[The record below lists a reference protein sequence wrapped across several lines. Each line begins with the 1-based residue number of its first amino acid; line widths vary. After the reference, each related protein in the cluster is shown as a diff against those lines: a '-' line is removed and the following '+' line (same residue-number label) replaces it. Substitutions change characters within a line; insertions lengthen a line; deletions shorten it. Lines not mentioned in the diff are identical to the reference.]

1 MWHGCRSRDIRLT
14 SRDLWMES
22 KLTSDTTS
30 WRSAPISFWY
40 RIYAAWFKYVIT
52 WTLRHR
58 GLSSLTMNCYDYP
71 GINIK
76 DLLENRASHIQIVA
90 PYVALRFRPTSDVW
104 SVHTHD
110 DTHVVETFPPFVW
123 LLSILPLVAD
133 QLCSTRFVS
142 TACLKRWSIFRICYR
157 KFKKW
162 RPILP

>member
-14 SRDLWMES
+14 SPDLWMES

-110 DTHVVETFPPFVW
+110 DTHVVETF
-123 LLSILPLVAD
+123 SPLRLIIID
-133 QLCSTRFVS
+133 FTFGS
-142 TACLKRWSIFRICYR
+142 WSAVFNTFCMYCMHA
-157 KFKKW
+157 W
-162 RPILP
+162 RDEASF